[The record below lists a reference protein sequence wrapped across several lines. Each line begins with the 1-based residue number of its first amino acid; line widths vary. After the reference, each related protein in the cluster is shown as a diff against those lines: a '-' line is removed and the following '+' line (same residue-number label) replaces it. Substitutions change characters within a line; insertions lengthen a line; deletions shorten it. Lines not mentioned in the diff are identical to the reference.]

1 MTYIAKPV
9 VADSAILNHVA
20 RDLLVPTDD
29 PMVINLRRS
38 LKVVTEDGVIHDLT
52 FEQVDGLVNILDLSR
67 ETPLITPLQYL
78 VTAYNLEDLVQMGRD
93 GWAVTEYSIQV
104 LHLAR
109 TVRLDGVLHKE
120 GSVDKEFTF
129 ALGEFDFV
137 QQFSLSR
144 VISAQREELKV
155 VAGTFDMSY
164 TFAYDPQGFT
174 LQPHEEATPNEA

>member
-9 VADSAILNHVA
+9 VADSAVLNHIA
-20 RDLLVPTDD
+20 RDLLIPSDT
-29 PMVINLRRS
+29 PNETMLRRS
-38 LKVVTEDGVIHDLT
+38 FKVVTEDGVIHDVT
-52 FEQVDGLVNILDLSR
+52 FEQIDGLVNILDLNR
-67 ETPLITPLQYL
+67 ETPFITPLQYL

-93 GWAVTEYSIQV
+93 GWAVTEYNITV
-104 LHLAR
+104 MHLAR

-129 ALGEFDFV
+129 ALGEFDFI
-137 QQFSLSR
+137 QQFSLGR

-164 TFAYDPQGFT
+164 TFSYDPKGFT